1 MTTLRCFSH
10 QPDAPTCHPQ
20 RGRLA
25 NTGRAEAA
33 RQVKPRWWPA
43 VLTLWLAGL
52 QADDAA
58 ASHRA
63 AGGTACSIEGART
76 YASGTSRGA
85 GAVFPAFWTAMA
97 SAASPIPDFLLRAF
111 LVDFAGSAPIRPMV
125 KQVSKLLR
133 RPNFGPDRQKE
144 ISARQKRLRRMTFES
159 PRAQFW
165 RFFSSSRRRVP
176 GVKMQLTGL
185 ARSTSP
191 RLARA
196 RWARRR
202 VQ

>member
-1 MTTLRCFSH
+1 MAAERVESRWVSKSSCASAWRAESSQGTVPSALPGSMTTLRCFSH

-63 AGGTACSIEGART
+63 AGGTARSIEGART

-111 LVDFAGSAPIRPMV
+111 LVDFAGSAPIRPMM

-133 RPNFGPDRQKE
+133 RLNFGPDDKVWE
-144 ISARQKRLRRMTFES
+144 
-159 PRAQFW
+159 
-165 RFFSSSRRRVP
+165 SRR
-176 GVKMQLTGL
+176 GKSGC
-185 ARSTSP
+185 AG
-191 RLARA
+191 
-196 RWARRR
+196 
-202 VQ
+202 